1 VIGMICFRRG
11 LDFFSILLVA
21 GLISAGQASA
31 SGGGAAAE
39 GAAGAVYVTFKPP
52 MVTNYGGPGRIKYV
66 KADMSIRVESA
77 AVADSIQHNMPLIR
91 NNILN
96 IMAKQTDESLGGQPG
111 KEAMRQEALKEIQAI
126 IKHEAELEGVMDLY
140 FNSIVVQK

>member
-1 VIGMICFRRG
+1 MICFRRV
-11 LDFFSILLVA
+11 LDFLSILILV
-21 GLISAGQASA
+21 GFFTVDLASA
-31 SGGGAAAE
+31 NGGGAAAE
-39 GAAGAVYVTFKPP
+39 GAAGAVYVTFKPA

-111 KEAMRQEALKEIQAI
+111 KEAMRQEALKEIQTI
-126 IKHEAELEGVMDLY
+126 IKHEADLEGVLDLY

>member
-1 VIGMICFRRG
+1 MICFRRV
-11 LDFFSILLVA
+11 LDFLSMVWLVGFFA
-21 GLISAGQASA
+21 INQASA
-31 SGGGAAAE
+31 SGGGGAAE
-39 GAAGAVYVTFKPP
+39 GAAGAVYVTFKPA

-111 KEAMRQEALKEIQAI
+111 KEAMRQEALKEIQTI
-126 IKHEAELEGVMDLY
+126 VKHEADLEGVLDLY